1 MKDYCISCQK
11 PLQKLE
17 LGKGVITTLICTN
30 HKCNRMGLLTVVSAR
45 MKKMKKKEVGKN
57 EIRTK
62 NTDKQNGKKSRI
74 LVRGKD

>member
-1 MKDYCISCQK
+1 M
-11 PLQKLE
+11 QKLE

-30 HKCNRMGLLTVVSAR
+30 HKCNRMGLLTVVSTR
-45 MKKMKKKEVGKN
+45 VKKKEVGKN

>member
-30 HKCNRMGLLTVVSAR
+30 HKCNRMGLLTVVSTR
-45 MKKMKKKEVGKN
+45 VKKKEVGKN

>member
-1 MKDYCISCQK
+1 MKDYCITCQK

-17 LGKGVITTLICTN
+17 LGKGIVTVLTCTN
-30 HKCNRMGLLTVVSAR
+30 HKCNRMGLLTVVSTR
-45 MKKMKKKEVGKN
+45 VKKKEVGKN